1 MVAVIVA
8 VRAMVIRPV
17 VAVAVAGDRAFAIDR
32 TRRQVAGTGIGR
44 ALVDVI
50 VLLLRIGQ
58 TLADP
63 AAAGIAARIGRD
75 RRDIDRLCAS
85 GVTAG
90 RRGRCGDNGEC
101 RDQSFK
107 YLTHYSLLSIFSLVF
122 EFLV

>member
-1 MVAVIVA
+1 MVPVIMA

-17 VAVAVAGDRAFAIDR
+17 VAIAVAGDRAFAIDR
-32 TRRQVAGTGIGR
+32 TRRPVAGTGIGR

-58 TLADP
+58 AFADP
-63 AAAGIAARIGRD
+63 AAAGIAALIGRD
-75 RRDIDRLCAS
+75 RRGIDWLSAR

-90 RRGRCGDNGEC
+90 HRGRCNHDGDC

-107 YLTHYSLLSIFSLVF
+107 YLTHYSLLFVF
-122 EFLV
+122 AFVF